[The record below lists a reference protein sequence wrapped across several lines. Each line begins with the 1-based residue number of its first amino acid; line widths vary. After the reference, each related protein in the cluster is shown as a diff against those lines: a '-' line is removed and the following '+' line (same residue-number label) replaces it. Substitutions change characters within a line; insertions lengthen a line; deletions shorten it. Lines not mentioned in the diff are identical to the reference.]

1 MDKYKSIISQL
12 QKSSIAIHRDIP
24 LAKYTTLGVGGPADL
39 LVVAETTRQLITVIT
54 IARDVGYPFKLFG
67 KGSNLIISDSGYR
80 GLIVV
85 NRTQGWELMLPP
97 STKKIEYPVEDRYGE
112 SADLP
117 QVDETEDAEEVLV
130 KVASGNSIAKLIEE
144 LFKAGITGLEWF
156 TGIPA
161 TIGGALYM
169 NMHGADHYFCERI
182 ESVTLLSGTLI
193 KEVNRDYFRFA
204 YDWSVLHE
212 TEEIVLEVIL
222 RLERG
227 NVARARQLSREWA
240 HYKANQPQRSAGCIF
255 QNLTQEEKAGLGFPT
270 TSVGYLIDKVLG
282 LKGTQKGNAMISTKH
297 AAFIENLGGASA
309 EDVLYL
315 IQLIKERA
323 QDELR
328 LELKTEVEII
338 K

>member
-1 MDKYKSIISQL
+1 MDKCKRIISEL
-12 QKSSIAIHRDIP
+12 QKSVISIHRDIP
-24 LAKYTTLGVGGPADL
+24 LAKYTTLGVGGPADI

-54 IARDVGYPFKLFG
+54 IARKAGCPFKLIG

-80 GLIVV
+80 GLIAV
-85 NRTQGWELMLPP
+85 NRTQGWQILLPP
-97 STKKIEYPVEDRYGE
+97 STKKIEYPVEDRYGK

-117 QVDETEDAEEVLV
+117 QVDETEDTDEVLV

-193 KEVNRDYFRFA
+193 KEVNRGYFRFA

-222 RLERG
+222 RLKRG
-227 NVARARQLSREWA
+227 NVARAKQLSREWA

-255 QNLTQEEKAGLGFPT
+255 QNLTQDEKDSIGIPT
-270 TSVGYLIDKVLG
+270 PSVGYLIDKVLG
-282 LKGTQKGNAMISTKH
+282 LKGTKKGNAIISTKH

-315 IQLIKERA
+315 IRLIKEHA
-323 QDELR
+323 QHELG